1 MVGEVRHVDHAHVKR
16 RKGAKEQL
24 AAKDKE
30 PSELAAFLATLVL
43 SGDIEERKEEH
54 GPGEIDEIT
63 GRESAL
69 PGDGHLNEG
78 DDEAGEPPGQNPL
91 QTDFPIAFL
100 PKGDQEHQN
109 QDREADV

>member
-24 AAKDKE
+24 PAKDKE

-69 PGDGHLNEG
+69 PGDRHLHEGEDQARDPTREEPLQAHLPIPAFAEG
-78 DDEAGEPPGQNPL
+78 DGQH
-91 QTDFPIAFL
+91 
-100 PKGDQEHQN
+100 E
-109 QDREADV
+109 